1 MVRVTKAYRSARRF
15 FNFARRPM
23 RGVRQPIFEMRRIV
37 KYTLLGLS
45 LLPLFA
51 AEEISRQ
58 PASEVDSM
66 ELSLP
71 RNALSNEGVALLAK
85 AGFDEDFLIT
95 LIQHKQT
102 HFDTTVEGLMFLA
115 KHGVSERVIRCMLEN
130 ENKAASPTPTS
141 LPAKEAEPASPPLAV
156 RVRSIW
162 RRVLVPNT
170 KAKQEPI
177 LMMDPQ
183 AAGQLSAPSQVIL
196 DRHLLRNRWYVVT
209 NLPGQ

>member
-1 MVRVTKAYRSARRF
+1 MK
-15 FNFARRPM
+15 
-23 RGVRQPIFEMRRIV
+23 RIV

-51 AEEISRQ
+51 AEEKISRQ

-71 RNALSNEGVALLAK
+71 RNALSNEGVAMLAK

-102 HFDTTVEGLMFLA
+102 HFDTTVEGLTFLA

-130 ENKAASPTPTS
+130 ENKAASPIPAS
-141 LPAKEAEPASPPLAV
+141 LPAKEAAPASPPVAV
-156 RVRSIW
+156 R
-162 RRVLVPNT
+162 
-170 KAKQEPI
+170 
-177 LMMDPQ
+177 
-183 AAGQLSAPSQVIL
+183 
-196 DRHLLRNRWYVVT
+196 
-209 NLPGQ
+209 